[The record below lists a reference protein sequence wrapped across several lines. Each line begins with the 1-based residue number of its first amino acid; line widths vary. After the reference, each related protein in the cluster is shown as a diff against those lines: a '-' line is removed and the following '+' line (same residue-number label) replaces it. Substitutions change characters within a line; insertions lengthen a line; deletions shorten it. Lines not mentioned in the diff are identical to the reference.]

1 MRSKEKRSTSLG
13 TKMQKIVFFRSLSL
27 CQ

>member
-13 TKMQKIVFFRSLSL
+13 TKMQRSFFFRSLSL